1 MDAIL
6 IISLFLLGN
15 IWFTIYYCL
24 NKFLMFKNMFKN
36 ISTYRTGQNM
46 YVQVTDRNL
55 MFCTYVLHKRHGQFF
70 GAHSRNFFLNS
81 IGDTIFFN
89 SVGKM
94 SHIFGPKLDIVSEP
108 CMTALILLPCSVV
121 LFLRLY
127 VLYLRGNI
135 PVYISS
141 AMLFFTSSISYA
153 TVCKLR

>member
-46 YVQVTDRNL
+46 YVQATDRNSML
-55 MFCTYVLHKRHGQFF
+55 CTYVLHKQHGQFF
-70 GAHSRNFFLNS
+70 RAHSRNFFLNS
-81 IGDTIFFN
+81 IGDTIVFN

-94 SHIFGPKLDIVSEP
+94 SHIFGPKLEIVSEP
-108 CMTALILLPCSVV
+108 CMTALILLPCSVCA
-121 LFLRLY
+121 
-127 VLYLRGNI
+127 
-135 PVYISS
+135 ISKTICAFPQGKYS
-141 AMLFFTSSISYA
+141 CLSFRRHVIFYF
-153 TVCKLR
+153 